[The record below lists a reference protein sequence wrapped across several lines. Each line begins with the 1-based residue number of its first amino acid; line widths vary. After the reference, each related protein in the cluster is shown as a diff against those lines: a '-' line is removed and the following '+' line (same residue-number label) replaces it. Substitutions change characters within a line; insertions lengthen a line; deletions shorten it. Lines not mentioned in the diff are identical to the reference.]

1 MKGLQEVAVGKCTDR
16 GAVRELNE
24 DSLLYWEPAEPEA
37 LEREGRIALVADG
50 MGGAAAG
57 EIASHLA
64 TKLILDEYNRL
75 DHTRTNG
82 ERFVNAFRAANRE
95 LYLKT
100 LQDNRL
106 VGMGTTCSGVLLHGG
121 KAYVAHAGDSRVYL
135 IRGEQIAQVT
145 SDHVV
150 APGSNIITRSFGTE
164 PSLEVDAIGP
174 IELEPGDIFVL
185 CTDGLWS
192 LVTDDE
198 LQQLT
203 SKQSPSEAA
212 RQLVDLANS
221 RGGHD
226 NVTVLIVAVGAE
238 SGATAIAS
246 LRNGGRGEARRKH
259 LVSVLLLILIL
270 LGGAVFGF
278 LAGRQYEHWQV
289 TSNGS
294 GDQRLGSQK

>member
-1 MKGLQEVAVGKCTDR
+1 
-16 GAVRELNE
+16 
-24 DSLLYWEPAEPEA
+24 
-37 LEREGRIALVADG
+37 
-50 MGGAAAG
+50 
-57 EIASHLA
+57 
-64 TKLILDEYNRL
+64 
-75 DHTRTNG
+75 
-82 ERFVNAFRAANRE
+82 
-95 LYLKT
+95 
-100 LQDNRL
+100 
-106 VGMGTTCSGVLLHGG
+106 
-121 KAYVAHAGDSRVYL
+121 
-135 IRGEQIAQVT
+135 VT

-174 IELEPGDIFVL
+174 IELEPGDVFVL

-203 SKQSPSEAA
+203 TKQSPSEAA

-238 SGATAIAS
+238 SGATAVAS
-246 LRNGGRGEARRKH
+246 LRNGSRAEARRKQ
-259 LVSVLLLILIL
+259 LVSVFLLILIL

-278 LAGRQYEHWQV
+278 LAGRQYEHWKV
-289 TSNGS
+289 TSNGAS
-294 GDQRLGSQK
+294 DRRLGSQK

>member
-1 MKGLQEVAVGKCTDR
+1 MTVRQEVAVGKCTDR
-16 GAVRELNE
+16 GTVRELNE
-24 DSLLYWEPAEPEA
+24 DSLLYWEPADADA

-64 TKLILDEYNRL
+64 TKLILDEYGKL

-100 LQDNRL
+100 LQDSRL

-135 IRGEQIAQVT
+135 IRGDQIAQVT

-174 IELEPGDIFVL
+174 IEVAPGDVFVL

-192 LVTDDE
+192 LVTDEE
-198 LQQLT
+198 LVQIASHQA
-203 SKQSPSEAA
+203 PSDAA

-226 NVTVLIVAVGAE
+226 NVTVLVIAVSTQLGSTAVASVRDHKTRDDSRRE
-238 SGATAIAS
+238 RLLS
-246 LRNGGRGEARRKH
+246 LA
-259 LVSVLLLILIL
+259 LMLLILF
-270 LGGAVFGF
+270 GGALFGF
-278 LAGRQYEHWQV
+278 FAGRQYE
-289 TSNGS
+289 
-294 GDQRLGSQK
+294 QRQIQAGRDASSDSRK